1 MSGAQ
6 PRPRPCAS
14 CPYRRDVPS
23 GVWAAEEYEKLP
35 GYDGET
41 FEQHPSVFFC
51 HAQDGSV
58 CSGWL
63 GHTDPYHLLGVRL
76 GLMKGLLD
84 PSCAEYTTDVPLFAS
99 GQEAAEH
106 GVADIQDPSP
116 KAAEIMR
123 KIIHKR
129 RVQRLRGKP

>member
-1 MSGAQ
+1 MAATA
-6 PRPRPCAS
+6 RPRPCAS

-35 GYDGET
+35 GFDGPT
-41 FEQHPSVFFC
+41 GDQSASVFFC
-51 HAQDGSV
+51 HQQDGSV

-76 GLMKGLLD
+76 GISMGLIE

-106 GVADIQDPSP
+106 GVAAIEAPLA
-116 KAAEIMR
+116 KAEQTIR
-123 KIIHKR
+123 KILTR
-129 RVQRLRGKP
+129 RRSKET